1 MTRKMKDIHRV
12 ITGSD
17 SQGKSVVTWEG
28 SAPGKHESHFPGR
41 GHTDFWVWRETP
53 QPLNGKEDAGMWHDE
68 FPGPRPGGHLRVV
81 HWLSKG
87 DDPSKVPPIVAPHP
101 PKVGAV
107 AGNTQVVDG
116 RSWDRGG
123 GNNYCI
129 SDNHKTESVDFGIVL
144 EGERIIVLDDYETA
158 ILPGDIVV
166 QVGAWHLWDSS
177 RIGCLMAFDMV
188 SARFHDDGKGLQQGN
203 DPVMLPN
210 PNQKLPAGVK
220 PQRRI
225 VTIDKVEGL
234 STLVTDSFSPDVRTD
249 PARPGFAMQRVWVID
264 GHPAPIVSETL
275 HLPYLLIPP
284 VKGAVL
290 NSYTIPTD
298 STWRGKVGVNEAKA
312 YYASLNA
319 SSIATCGSMKDYPY
333 SQKSKTVEF
342 VIVTE
347 GEITLVLD
355 QTETHLTAGEIG
367 VIRGGNYAWSNR
379 SDKPAVVVVA
389 THDATD

>member
-1 MTRKMKDIHRV
+1 MTSKLKDIHRV
-12 ITGSD
+12 ITGVD
-17 SQGKSVVTWEG
+17 SQGQSVVTWEG
-28 SAPGKHESHFPGR
+28 VAPGKHESKHPGR
-41 GHTDFWVWRETP
+41 GHTDFWVWRDTP
-53 QPLNGKEDAGMWHDE
+53 QPLNGKEDAGLWHDE
-68 FPGPRPGGHLRVV
+68 FPGPRQGGHLRVV

-87 DDPSKVPPIVAPHP
+87 DDPSKVPPTVPAHP
-101 PKVGAV
+101 PKVAAV
-107 AGNTQVVDG
+107 SGTTEVVDG

-123 GNNYCI
+123 GNNYCV

-188 SARFHDDGKGLQQGN
+188 SSNFHDGGKGLQQGN

-225 VTIDKVEGL
+225 VTIDKVEGQ
-234 STLVTDSFSPDVRTD
+234 SSLVTDSFSPDVRTD
-249 PARPGFAMQRVWVID
+249 PARPGFAMQRVWVIN

-275 HLPYLLIPP
+275 HLPYLLTPP

-290 NSYTIPTD
+290 NSYTIPPD
-298 STWRGKVGVNEAKA
+298 SSWRGKAGVNEAKA

-319 SSIATCGSMKDYPY
+319 ASIATCGSIKDHPY

-342 VIVTE
+342 AIVTE
-347 GEITLVLD
+347 GELTLVLD
-355 QTETHLTAGEIG
+355 HQETTLKAGEIG

-379 SDKPAVVVVA
+379 TGQPAVVVVA